1 MAVRAHPHQYHFEQR
16 PAWIERLRA
25 IERFQ
30 FALITACGLLRTS
43 AVGWDRVDIGSGRA
57 AIEKG
62 LPRHSHVIQD
72 IVCRHKTLIADEPVH
87 ALPWDLVSPR
97 IRREQLIQFLRA
109 RAPCQANRHATPST
123 RKPGKNPD

>member
-43 AVGWDRVDIGSGRA
+43 AVGWDRVDIVSGRA

-62 LPRHSHVIQD
+62 LPRPGHAIQD
-72 IVCRHKTLIADEPVH
+72 IDCPDKTLIADEPLDV
-87 ALPWDLVSPR
+87 LPWDLVSPR
-97 IRREQLIQFLRA
+97 
-109 RAPCQANRHATPST
+109 T
-123 RKPGKNPD
+123 R

>member
-25 IERFQ
+25 IEGFQ
-30 FALITACGLLRTS
+30 FALITACGLLRTA

-62 LPRHSHVIQD
+62 PPRHAHVTQGM
-72 IVCRHKTLIADEPVH
+72 VCRHKTLVADEPVH
-87 ALPWDLVSPR
+87 ALPRYLVSPC
-97 IRREQLIQFLRA
+97 IRREQTIQFLRA
-109 RAPCQANRHATPST
+109 RATGQANR
-123 RKPGKNPD
+123 